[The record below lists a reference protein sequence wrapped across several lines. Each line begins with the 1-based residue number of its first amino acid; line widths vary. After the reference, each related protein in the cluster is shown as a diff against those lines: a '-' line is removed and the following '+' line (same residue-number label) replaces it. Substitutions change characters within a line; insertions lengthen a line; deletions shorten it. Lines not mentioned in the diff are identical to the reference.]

1 MKKGEKIKMKILVVN
16 SGSSSIKYQ
25 LFDMANE
32 AVMAKGLVERI
43 GISNS
48 AINHYPAN
56 NEPVITQKDIPNHKI
71 GIELLIDALLHSDY
85 GVIKD
90 MSEIS
95 AVGHRVV
102 HGGEKFSGSV
112 LLSEEI
118 MKVLHECIELAPLH
132 NPANILGIEVCTEL
146 IPGVPQ
152 VGVFD
157 TAFHQ
162 TLPECAYLY
171 GVPYKYYRKYKVR
184 RYGFHGTSH
193 KYVAQ
198 RAADI
203 LQKPLEELKIITC
216 HLGNGSSITA
226 VKNGIS
232 IDTSLG
238 FGTVA
243 GVIMGTRCGDV
254 DPAVIPFLMDKEKLS
269 IAEINKII
277 YKESGFIGLSEGISS
292 DNRDL
297 GKKAKEG
304 DERAIRALSV
314 FDYGIKKYIGAY
326 AAAMGGLDVVVFT
339 AGIGENAWK
348 VRKGACEGLEF
359 LGIKIDS
366 EINKNCREEAI
377 ISDAHSTVKVMAI
390 PTNEELMIA
399 KDTKQLTE
407 KLLKEC

>member
-1 MKKGEKIKMKILVVN
+1 MKVLVIN

-25 LFDMANE
+25 LFDMNDE
-32 AVMAKGLVERI
+32 SVLVKGLVERI
-43 GISNS
+43 GISDS
-48 AINHYPAN
+48 VINHYPSDR
-56 NEPVITQKDIPNHKI
+56 EPVITDQDIPNHRV
-71 GIELLIDALLHSDY
+71 GIKLMMDALLHPDY
-85 GVIKD
+85 GIIKD
-90 MSEIS
+90 ISEIV

-102 HGGEKFSGSV
+102 HAGEKFSGSV
-112 LLSEEI
+112 LLTDEV
-118 MKVLHECIELAPLH
+118 MDALKECIELAPLH
-132 NPANILGIEVCTEL
+132 NPPNILGIEVCKKL
-146 IPGVPQ
+146 MPGVPQ

-162 TLPECAYLY
+162 TIPECAYLY
-171 GVPYKYYRKYKVR
+171 GIPYKYYKKYKVR

-198 RAADI
+198 KAADI
-203 LQKPLEELKIITC
+203 LEKPLEELKIITC

-243 GVIMGTRCGDV
+243 GIVMGTRCGDV

-269 IAEINKII
+269 TEEINKII
-277 YKESGFIGLSEGISS
+277 YKESGLLGLSEGISS

-297 GKKAKEG
+297 GKKAKRG
-304 DERAIRALSV
+304 DERAIRALSIL
-314 FDYGIKKYIGAY
+314 DYGIKKYIGAY
-326 AAAMGGLDVVVFT
+326 AAAMGGVDVVVFT

-359 LGIKIDS
+359 LGIKIDP
-366 EINKNCREEAI
+366 EKNNSSSKETI
-377 ISDAHSTVKVMAI
+377 ISEDGSKVKVMVI
-390 PTNEELMIA
+390 PTNEEWMIA
-399 KDTKQLTE
+399 KDTMEIIE
-407 KLLKEC
+407 KL

>member
-1 MKKGEKIKMKILVVN
+1 MKVLVVN

-25 LFDMANE
+25 LFNMTDE
-32 AVMAKGLVERI
+32 SVLAKGLIERI
-43 GISNS
+43 GISDS
-48 AINHYPAN
+48 IINHYPSGK
-56 NEPVITQKDIPNHKI
+56 EPIITHQDIPNHRM
-71 GIELLIDALLHSDY
+71 GIKLMMNALLHPDY

-90 MSEIS
+90 ISEIV
-95 AVGHRVV
+95 AAGHRVV
-102 HGGEKFSGSV
+102 HAGEKYSGSV
-112 LLSEEI
+112 LLTDEV
-118 MKVLHECIELAPLH
+118 MDALKECIELAPLH
-132 NPANILGIEVCTEL
+132 NPPNILGVEVCKEL
-146 IPGVPQ
+146 MPGVPQ

-162 TLPECAYLY
+162 TIPEHAYLY
-171 GVPYKYYRKYKVR
+171 GIPYKYYKKYKIR

-198 RAADI
+198 RAAKI
-203 LQKPLEELKIITC
+203 LNKPIEELKIITC

-226 VKNGIS
+226 VKNGVS

-243 GVIMGTRCGDV
+243 GIIMGTRCGDL
-254 DPAVIPFLMDKEKLS
+254 DPAIIPFLMDKEKLTVE
-269 IAEINKII
+269 EINKII
-277 YKESGFIGLSEGISS
+277 YKESGFLGLSEGISS

-297 GKKAKEG
+297 GKKAKQG
-304 DERAIRALSV
+304 DERAIRALSI

-326 AAAMGGLDVVVFT
+326 AAAMGGVDVVVFT

-359 LGIKIDS
+359 LGIT
-366 EINKNCREEAI
+366 INPEKNKACSNETI
-377 ISDAHSTVKVMAI
+377 ISNDDAKVKVMVI

-399 KDTKQLTE
+399 KDTAEISINLS
-407 KLLKEC
+407 

>member
-1 MKKGEKIKMKILVVN
+1 MKVLVVN

-25 LFDMANE
+25 LFDMTDE
-32 AVMAKGLVERI
+32 SVLAKGLVERI
-43 GISNS
+43 GIPDSI
-48 AINHYPAN
+48 INHYPSDR
-56 NEPVITQKDIPNHKI
+56 EPVIAHQDIPGHKV
-71 GIELLIDALLHSDY
+71 GIKLMMDALLHPDY

-90 MSEIS
+90 ISEIV

-102 HGGEKFSGSV
+102 HAGEKFSGSV
-112 LLSEEI
+112 LLTDEI
-118 MKVLHECIELAPLH
+118 MDALKECIELAPLH
-132 NPANILGIEVCTEL
+132 NPPNILGIEVCNEL
-146 IPGVPQ
+146 MPGVPQ

-162 TLPECAYLY
+162 TIPECAYLY
-171 GVPYKYYRKYKVR
+171 GIPYKYYKKYKVR

-198 RAADI
+198 KAAEI
-203 LQKPLEELKIITC
+203 LEKPLEELKIITC
-216 HLGNGSSITA
+216 HLDNGSSITA

-243 GVIMGTRCGDV
+243 GIVMGTRCGDV

-269 IAEINKII
+269 VEGINKII
-277 YKESGFIGLSEGISS
+277 YKESGLLGLSEGISS

-297 GKKAKEG
+297 GKKAKQG

-314 FDYGIKKYIGAY
+314 LDYGIKKYIGAY
-326 AAAMGGLDVVVFT
+326 AAAMGGVDVVVFT

-359 LGIKIDS
+359 LGIKIDPDKNNS
-366 EINKNCREEAI
+366 NNKETI
-377 ISDAHSTVKVMAI
+377 ISEDGSKVKVMVI
-390 PTNEELMIA
+390 PTNEEWMIA
-399 KDTKQLTE
+399 KDTAEISANL
-407 KLLKEC
+407 

>member
-1 MKKGEKIKMKILVVN
+1 MKVLVVN

-25 LFDMANE
+25 LFDMTDE
-32 AVMAKGLVERI
+32 SVLAKGLVERI
-43 GISNS
+43 GIPDSI
-48 AINHYPAN
+48 INHYPSGKD
-56 NEPVITQKDIPNHKI
+56 PTITHKDIPDHKV
-71 GIELLIDALLHSDY
+71 GIKLMMDALLHPDY

-90 MSEIS
+90 ISEIV

-102 HGGEKFSGSV
+102 HAGEKFSGSV
-112 LLSEEI
+112 LLTDEI
-118 MKVLHECIELAPLH
+118 MDALKECIELAPLH
-132 NPANILGIEVCTEL
+132 NPPNILGIEVCNEL
-146 IPGVPQ
+146 MPGVPQ

-162 TLPECAYLY
+162 TIPECAYLY
-171 GVPYKYYRKYKVR
+171 GIPYKYYKKYKVR

-198 RAADI
+198 KAAEI
-203 LQKPLEELKIITC
+203 LEKPLEELKIITC

-243 GVIMGTRCGDV
+243 GIVMGTRCGEV

-269 IAEINKII
+269 VEGINKII
-277 YKESGFIGLSEGISS
+277 YKESGLLGLSEGISS

-297 GKKAKEG
+297 GKKAKQG
-304 DERAIRALSV
+304 DERAIRALSIL
-314 FDYGIKKYIGAY
+314 DYGIKKYIGAY
-326 AAAMGGLDVVVFT
+326 AAAMGGVDVVVFT

-359 LGIKIDS
+359 LGIKIDPDKNNS
-366 EINKNCREEAI
+366 SNKETI
-377 ISDAHSTVKVMAI
+377 ISEDGSKVKVMVI
-390 PTNEELMIA
+390 PTNEEWMIA
-399 KDTKQLTE
+399 KDTAEISTNL
-407 KLLKEC
+407 

>member
-1 MKKGEKIKMKILVVN
+1 MKVLVVN

-25 LFDMANE
+25 LFNMTDE
-32 AVMAKGLVERI
+32 SVLAKGLVERI
-43 GISNS
+43 GIPDSI
-48 AINHYPAN
+48 INHYPSGKD
-56 NEPVITQKDIPNHKI
+56 PIITHQDIPDHKV
-71 GIELLIDALLHSDY
+71 GIKLMMDALLHPDY

-90 MSEIS
+90 ISEIV

-102 HGGEKFSGSV
+102 HAGEKFSGSV
-112 LLSEEI
+112 LLTDEI
-118 MKVLHECIELAPLH
+118 MDALKECIELAPLH
-132 NPANILGIEVCTEL
+132 NPPNILGIEVCKEL
-146 IPGVPQ
+146 MPGVPQ

-162 TLPECAYLY
+162 TIPECAYLY
-171 GVPYKYYRKYKVR
+171 GIPYKFYKKYKIR

-198 RAADI
+198 KAAEI
-203 LQKPLEELKIITC
+203 LEKPLEELKIITC

-243 GVIMGTRCGDV
+243 GIVMGTRCGDV

-269 IAEINKII
+269 VEGINKII
-277 YKESGFIGLSEGISS
+277 YRESGLLGLSEGISS

-297 GKKAKEG
+297 GKKAKQG
-304 DERAIRALSV
+304 DERAIRALSIL
-314 FDYGIKKYIGAY
+314 DYGIKKYIGAY
-326 AAAMGGLDVVVFT
+326 AAAMGGVDVVVFT

-359 LGIKIDS
+359 LGIKIDPDKNNS
-366 EINKNCREEAI
+366 SNKETI
-377 ISDAHSTVKVMAI
+377 ISEDGSKVKVMVI
-390 PTNEELMIA
+390 PTNEEWMIA
-399 KDTKQLTE
+399 KDTAEISANL
-407 KLLKEC
+407 

>member
-1 MKKGEKIKMKILVVN
+1 MKKEIKDKMKVLVVN

-25 LFDMANE
+25 LFDMTNE
-32 AVMAKGLVERI
+32 SVLAKGLVERI
-43 GISNS
+43 GIPNS
-48 AINHYPAN
+48 IINHYSSGR
-56 NEPVITQKDIPNHKI
+56 EPVITHQDIPNHKI
-71 GIELLIDALLHSDY
+71 GIKLAMDALLHPEY

-90 MSEIS
+90 VSEIS

-102 HGGEKFSGSV
+102 HAGEKFSGSV
-112 LLSEEI
+112 LLANEV
-118 MKVLHECIELAPLH
+118 MDALKECIELAPLH
-132 NPANILGIEVCTEL
+132 NPPNILGIEVCKEL
-146 IPGVPQ
+146 MPGVPQ

-162 TLPECAYLY
+162 TIPECAYLY
-171 GVPYKYYRKYKVR
+171 GIPYKYYKKYKVR

-198 RAADI
+198 KAADI
-203 LQKPLEELKIITC
+203 LEKPLEELKIITC

-243 GVIMGTRCGDV
+243 GIVMGTRCGDV

-269 IAEINKII
+269 IEEINKII
-277 YKESGFIGLSEGISS
+277 YKESGLLGLSEGISS

-297 GKKAKEG
+297 GKKAKQG
-304 DERAIRALSV
+304 DERAIRALSIL
-314 FDYGIKKYIGAY
+314 DYGIKKYIGAY
-326 AAAMGGLDVVVFT
+326 AAAMGGVDVVVFT

-359 LGIKIDS
+359 LGIKIDP
-366 EINKNCREEAI
+366 EKNNSSCKEVI
-377 ISDAHSTVKVMAI
+377 ISEDDSKVKVMVI
-390 PTNEELMIA
+390 PTNEEWMIA
-399 KDTKQLTE
+399 KDTMEIIE
-407 KLLKEC
+407 KL

>member
-1 MKKGEKIKMKILVVN
+1 MKVLVVN

-25 LFDMANE
+25 LFDMTDE
-32 AVMAKGLVERI
+32 SVLAKGLVERI
-43 GISNS
+43 GIPNS
-48 AINHYPAN
+48 IINHYPSGR
-56 NEPVITQKDIPNHKI
+56 EPVITHQDIPNHKI
-71 GIELLIDALLHSDY
+71 GIKLAMEALLHPEY

-90 MSEIS
+90 VSEIS

-102 HGGEKFSGSV
+102 HAGEKFSGSV
-112 LLSEEI
+112 LLTDEI
-118 MKVLHECIELAPLH
+118 MDALKECIELAPLH
-132 NPANILGIEVCTEL
+132 NPPNILGIEVCKEL

-162 TLPECAYLY
+162 TIPECAYLY
-171 GVPYKYYRKYKVR
+171 GIPYKYYKKYKVR

-198 RAADI
+198 KAAEI
-203 LQKPLEELKIITC
+203 LEKPLEELKIITC

-243 GVIMGTRCGDV
+243 GIVMGTRCGDV

-269 IAEINKII
+269 VEGINKII
-277 YKESGFIGLSEGISS
+277 YKESGLLGLSEGISS
-292 DNRDL
+292 DSRDL
-297 GKKAKEG
+297 GKKAKQG
-304 DERAIRALSV
+304 DERAIRALSIL
-314 FDYGIKKYIGAY
+314 DYGIKKYIGAY
-326 AAAMGGLDVVVFT
+326 AAAMGGVDVVVFT

-359 LGIKIDS
+359 LGIKIDPDKNNS
-366 EINKNCREEAI
+366 SNKETI
-377 ISDAHSTVKVMAI
+377 ISEDGSKVKVMVI
-390 PTNEELMIA
+390 PTNEEWMIA
-399 KDTKQLTE
+399 KDTAEISANL
-407 KLLKEC
+407 

>member
-1 MKKGEKIKMKILVVN
+1 VKKEIKDKMKVLVVN

-25 LFDMANE
+25 LFNMTDE
-32 AVMAKGLVERI
+32 SVLAKGLVERI
-43 GISNS
+43 AISDS
-48 AINHYPAN
+48 IINHYPSDMD
-56 NEPVITQKDIPNHKI
+56 PVITHQDIPNHRV
-71 GIELLIDALLHSDY
+71 GIKLMMDALLHPDY

-90 MSEIS
+90 ISEIV

-102 HGGEKFSGSV
+102 HAGEKFSGAV
-112 LLSEEI
+112 LLTDEV
-118 MKVLHECIELAPLH
+118 MDALKECIELAPLH
-132 NPANILGIEVCTEL
+132 NPPNILGIEVCKEL

-162 TLPECAYLY
+162 TIPECAYLY
-171 GVPYKYYRKYKVR
+171 GIPYKYYKKYKVR

-193 KYVAQ
+193 KYVAKK
-198 RAADI
+198 AADI
-203 LQKPLEELKIITC
+203 LEKPLKELKIITC

-238 FGTVA
+238 FGTIA
-243 GVIMGTRCGDV
+243 GIVMGTRCGDV

-269 IAEINKII
+269 IEEINKII
-277 YKESGFIGLSEGISS
+277 YKESGLLGLSEGISS

-297 GKKAKEG
+297 GKKAKQG
-304 DERAIRALSV
+304 DERAIRALSIL
-314 FDYGIKKYIGAY
+314 DYGIKKYIGAY
-326 AAAMGGLDVVVFT
+326 AAAMGGVDVVVFT

-359 LGIKIDS
+359 LGIKIDP
-366 EINKNCREEAI
+366 EKNNSSSKETI
-377 ISDAHSTVKVMAI
+377 ISEDGSKVKVMVI
-390 PTNEELMIA
+390 PTNEEWMIA
-399 KDTKQLTE
+399 KDTAEISVNL
-407 KLLKEC
+407 